1 MSPRSI
7 VVLTAVALV
16 ACIDPADRRPGLWL
30 SGEVAPAVD
39 DWSFV
44 NDHREIFVE
53 VSTPYG
59 VRHSVTVVCASLDGV
74 LYMGARDPST
84 KRWVGYVAR
93 NPDVRLEIGDR
104 LYLAR
109 MTLLEDPADVALARR
124 AYARKYDR
132 PETPPADAPPIQYYR
147 VSARSE

>member
-1 MSPRSI
+1 MIPRSI

-44 NDHREIFVE
+44 NDHGEIFVE

-93 NPDVRLEIGDR
+93 NPDVRIEIGDR

-109 MTLLEDPADVALARR
+109 MTPLEDPADVALARR